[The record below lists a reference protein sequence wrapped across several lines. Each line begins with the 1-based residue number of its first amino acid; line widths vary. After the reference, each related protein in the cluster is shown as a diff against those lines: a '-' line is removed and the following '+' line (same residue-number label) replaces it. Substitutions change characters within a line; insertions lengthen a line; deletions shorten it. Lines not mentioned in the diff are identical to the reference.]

1 MITTADWPGV
11 LRAENSRDARRD
23 LEIAYVRN
31 CWFGQY
37 LVFHTGC
44 KIVSDSTRNTGRF
57 LLDPKGLHVLRAS
70 KSEDGDISFRIWTHV
85 ERVKIEPRIS
95 RAL

>member
-31 CWFGQY
+31 CQHGSDNTWYFILAVK
-37 LVFHTGC
+37 LVRTLP
-44 KIVSDSTRNTGRF
+44 GRF
-57 LLDPKGLHVLRAS
+57 ILDPKGLHVLRAS